1 MLAFALVVRARRR
14 FAVLGPGL
22 VALFCAS
29 ARPAAQP
36 PTLNEVMK
44 NAAEYVAAFHRQFS
58 GIAAEE
64 TYLQES
70 MNPQRSASSEH
81 RRRTL
86 RSDLLLVRPGV
97 APRYV
102 ELRDVFE
109 VDGEAVRD
117 RRLRLERLLGD
128 SQAGDTLA
136 AIIRESARYNIG
148 KVERNVNTPLL
159 PLSFLSKGSQP
170 RFRFTQVETGQPVF
184 GDTDQAPANE
194 LPVFRVSTEIWTVRY
209 EERAKNTVIKTPDGR
224 DLPVRGRFWI
234 NPATG
239 AVLISELIVPG
250 VGVHATITTSY
261 QSEPLMGF
269 LVPIEMRELYLSD
282 RERITGSA
290 SYGRFRPLQP

>member
-1 MLAFALVVRARRR
+1 MLAFALVVRARTR
-14 FAVLGPGL
+14 FAVLGTGL
-22 VALFCAS
+22 VALFCMS
-29 ARPAAQP
+29 ARPAAQS
-36 PTLNEVMK
+36 PTLNEVLR

-64 TYLQES
+64 TYLQET
-70 MNPQRSASSEH
+70 MNPQRSAASGY
-81 RRRTL
+81 RKRTL
-86 RSDLLLVRPGV
+86 RSDLLLVRPSHTG
-97 APRYV
+97 RYV

-117 RRLRLERLLGD
+117 RQQRLERLLGD
-128 SQAGDTLA
+128 QQGDKLA

-148 KVERNVNTPLL
+148 DVQRNVNTPLMA
-159 PLSFLSKGSQP
+159 LSFLDKASQP
-170 RFRFTQVETGQPVF
+170 RFKFTHVEKGQPVF
-184 GDTDQAPANE
+184 ADKEQAQANE
-194 LPVFRVSTEIWTVRY
+194 LAVFRVSTEMWTVRY
-209 EERAKNTVIKTPDGR
+209 EERGKNTVIKTPDGR

-290 SYGRFRPLQP
+290 SYGRFRQVQ

>member
-22 VALFCAS
+22 VALFCTS

-36 PTLNEVMK
+36 PTLNEVMTR
-44 NAAEYVAAFHRQFS
+44 AAEYVAAFHRQFS

-64 TYLQES
+64 TYRQET
-70 MNPQRSASSEH
+70 MNPQRSAVTGY
-81 RRRTL
+81 RQRTL
-86 RSDLLLVRPGV
+86 RSDLLLVRANTAG
-97 APRYV
+97 RYV

-117 RRLRLERLLGD
+117 RQQRLERLLGD
-128 SQAGDTLA
+128 AQGDGTLA

-148 KVERNVNTPLL
+148 NVERNVNTPLM
-159 PLSFLSKGSQP
+159 PLSFLSKASQP
-170 RFRFTQVETGQPVF
+170 RCKFTHIAKSHPVF
-184 GDTDQAPANE
+184 GDQEQAQAND
-194 LPVFRVSTEIWTVRY
+194 LAVFRVSTEMWTVSY
-209 EERAKNTVIKTPDGR
+209 EERGKNTVIKTPDGR

-234 NPATG
+234 NPASG

-261 QSEPLMGF
+261 QSEPLLGF

-290 SYGRFRPLQP
+290 SYGRFRQVH

>member
-1 MLAFALVVRARRR
+1 MLGPVLVV
-14 FAVLGPGL
+14 
-22 VALFCAS
+22 LFCTS

-36 PTLNEVMK
+36 PKLNEVMK
-44 NAAEYVAAFHRQFS
+44 HAAEYVAAFHRQFS

-64 TYLQES
+64 TYLQEA
-70 MNPQRSASSEH
+70 MNPQRPAASGYLK
-81 RRRTL
+81 RTL
-86 RSDLLLVRPGV
+86 RSDLLLVRPKNAG
-97 APRYV
+97 RYV

-117 RRLRLERLLGD
+117 RQQRLERLLGD
-128 SQAGDTLA
+128 AQAGDKLA

-159 PLSFLSKGSQP
+159 PLSFLSKANQP
-170 RFRFTQVETGQPVF
+170 RFKFTHDEKRRPVF
-184 GDTDQAPANE
+184 GDKEQAPANA
-194 LPVFRVSTEIWTVRY
+194 LAVFRVSTEMWTVRY
-209 EERAKNTVIKTPDGR
+209 EERGTNTVIKTPDGR

-250 VGVHATITTSY
+250 VGVYATITTSY

-290 SYGRFRPLQP
+290 SYGRFRQVQ